1 MNTSVDM
8 EEEKRRLLTQIED
21 YFNDITQSIVSVGGL
36 WDVIMEYRNT
46 STDALATKSLQE
58 WNTWDH
64 SVYKC
69 WKNMLDLCK
78 EVVRIF
84 CLTLEELS
92 IAKKTGKLHSQ
103 VIREIRL
110 LTKTF
115 EKTFNRYKNKST
127 GSMEVVKRIQY
138 TEDPSLNTS
147 TIHNQTIF
155 KGLLCGFALI
165 HLGPIALGRKT
176 LIIVGT
182 IIAATNIFNV
192 SFLRKKKKCG
202 DINVILN
209 KLTEETILM
218 NHKLKKLGSF
228 VINKTY
234 SLKID
239 HSANLDRDSIQTQI
253 VTLSN
258 TTKEL
263 KDRFEFLLNAIQEN
277 LVKTKEVILQNNP
290 IALLNDD

>member
-1 MNTSVDM
+1 MNKSADM
-8 EEEKRRLLTQIED
+8 EEEKRRLLNQIED
-21 YFNDITQSIVSVGGL
+21 YFNDITQSIVSVSGL

-46 STDALATKSLQE
+46 ATDALATKSLQE

-64 SVYKC
+64 SVYKS

-78 EVVRIF
+78 EVVRVF

-103 VIREIRL
+103 VIREIRV

-115 EKTFNRYKNKST
+115 EKTFNHYKNKST
-127 GSMEVVKRIQY
+127 GSMEIVKRIQY
-138 TEDPSLNTS
+138 TEGQPLNTS
-147 TIHNQTIF
+147 IIRNQTIF
-155 KGLLCGFALI
+155 KCTLYGSALS
-165 HLGPIALGRKT
+165 LGAIAFGRKA

-192 SFLRKKKKCG
+192 PFLRKKKECG
-202 DINVILN
+202 DINASLN

-218 NHKLKKLGSF
+218 NQKLKKLGDF

-239 HSANLDRDSIQTQI
+239 HSDNLDRDSIQTQI

-258 TTKEL
+258 TAKEL

-277 LVKTKEVILQNNP
+277 LVKTTQVILQNNP
-290 IALLNDD
+290 IVLLNDD